1 MQDYIEIMGKGN
13 GQCQLCKKGKEDQRH
28 LFFSC
33 EKLKPV
39 IEKSQQE
46 INKIQNIQ
54 LNDEILI
61 LGFNNNLTK
70 KENAKISK
78 IIFSYKWDGKTGT
91 KIFSKTTD
99 PPEVIF
105 TVTKLRGI

>member
-1 MQDYIEIMGKGN
+1 MGKGN
-13 GQCQLCKKGKEDQRH
+13 GQCQLYKKGKEDQRH
-28 LFFSC
+28 LFFNC

-39 IEKSQQE
+39 IEKTQQE
-46 INKIQNIQ
+46 INKTQNIH

-78 IIFSYKWDGKTGT
+78 TIFSYKWEIWKNRN
-91 KIFSKTTD
+91 KNIFENATD

-105 TVTKLRGI
+105 NKTIRGI